1 MLYMDIAKSLTKKV
15 LNDEFEN
22 NKLPSELD
30 LAKQYSTSKVTIRK
44 SLKILREASLI
55 YSIPKQGY
63 FINTFE
69 DIKKFT
75 SLNGNSLSF
84 LNKDQ
89 KIISNIIYF
98 EIIEADNS
106 FKKIFKK
113 DINKLIKIKRIRTIN
128 NDVKTLETIYMD
140 YQLFSDFKKKDAEGS
155 IYKYIK
161 DKGFNIATNLKTLTA
176 NFAPDIFLQHVP
188 ELKGKPLIEIE
199 NIGYLTNGEV
209 FEYSKSYNIN
219 SSYSTFINYDIIL
232 KND

>member
-1 MLYMDIAKSLTKKV
+1 MLYMDIAKTLTKKI
-15 LNDEFEN
+15 LNNEFTN

-44 SLKILREASLI
+44 SLRILSEASLI

-69 DIKKFT
+69 DIKKFN
-75 SLNGNSLSF
+75 SLNGNSLLF
-84 LNKDQ
+84 LNKNQ
-89 KIISNIIYF
+89 KILSNVIFFKIID
-98 EIIEADNS
+98 ADDK

-113 DINKLIKIKRIRTIN
+113 DINKLIKLKRIRYIN
-128 NDVKTLETIYMD
+128 DDVKTLEIIYMD
-140 YQLFSDFKKKDAEGS
+140 YQLFNDFKKEHAKGS
-155 IYKYIK
+155 IYKYVK
-161 DKGFNIATNLKTLTA
+161 DKGFKIATNLKTITA
-176 NFAPDIFLQHVP
+176 NFAPNVFIEYVP